1 MTPEPPPLGGPGEP
15 GQPGPGAAGRPGAAG
30 GPPGGAGPDP
40 ATSGRPDDA
49 GATPGGAGPE
59 RPLHGSLQPRGED
72 VAWSALGSLL
82 AGPLVWGGVGLL
94 ADRWLGTSPALTV
107 TGVVVGAITAFYIVY
122 VRFGRGG

>member
-1 MTPEPPPLGGPGEP
+1 MTPAPPPRGGPAE
-15 GQPGPGAAGRPGAAG
+15 
-30 GPPGGAGPDP
+30 PDP
-40 ATSGRPDDA
+40 TGRDPAAPGRPDAA
-49 GATPGGAGPE
+49 GAPRDPDRPE
-59 RPLHGSLQPRGED
+59 RPPHGSLQPRGED